1 MQMCVCV
8 CKYMHLLFQT
18 RDLLESEGGVY
29 THEVRHEECSHL
41 IIRKPRGE
49 KYEVAQRWDV
59 SIVRPEWV
67 TDTIERGYYQRGDE
81 HRVADDDD
89 GSGGHSAQ
97 TSQLPSTS
105 APQVAGAGVP
115 GTAKSH

>member
-1 MQMCVCV
+1 M
-8 CKYMHLLFQT
+8 YLLFQI
-18 RDLLESEGGVY
+18 RHLLQSEGGVY
-29 THEVRHEECSHL
+29 TDEMRHEVCSHL
-41 IIRKPRGE
+41 IVSKAGCRQ
-49 KYEVAQRWDV
+49 YQLAQKWGI

-67 TDTIERGYYQRGDE
+67 KDTIQRGYYQRGDE

-105 APQVAGAGVP
+105 TPQVAGAGVP